1 MGCGCGKKKELAAAM
16 VAGSVVYSADAEE
29 WGPVYWKVLHCFAAH
44 CGLIGDPI
52 TDADDARTM
61 DVLVGQLGFVLPC
74 DECQAH
80 ARAWL
85 AEHPVSWTGLR
96 GIALRGSIQLWLFA
110 FHNAVRE
117 RKGQP
122 IMFATL
128 AEANAAYVECKVQPC
143 EIEVLTNAAKYAI
156 DHQIV
161 KPAAWKRWYQE
172 FNRFRLRVGA

>member
-1 MGCGCGKKKELAAAM
+1 MGCGCGKKKELAATM

-29 WGPVYWKVLHCFAAH
+29 WGPVFWKILHCFAGN
-44 CGLIGDPI
+44 CGRIGDLI

-61 DVLVGQLGFVLPC
+61 SLLIGQLGFVLPC
-74 DECQAH
+74 VECQSH
-80 ARAWL
+80 ARTWL
-85 AEHPVSWTGLR
+85 TDYPVNWTGLR
-96 GIALRGSIQLWLFA
+96 GTTLRNSIQLWLFT
-110 FHNAVRE
+110 FHNAVRA

-128 AEANAAYVECKVQPC
+128 AEANTTYIECKIQPC
-143 EIEVLTNAAKYAI
+143 EIEVITNSAKYAI

-161 KPAAWKRWYQE
+161 RLVAWKRWYQE